1 MDTMTNPI
9 VGRLA
14 PSPSGRMHLGNAF
27 SALLAWL
34 SVRSAG
40 GELVLRLE
48 DLDPQRC
55 KPEYC
60 AQVEED
66 FRWLG
71 LDWDRGG
78 SAGGASYYQSNR
90 SERYAHALQLLEEQG
105 LIYPCFCTRNQLHA
119 ASAPHR
125 SDGTPLYP
133 GTCRTL
139 TEQQRHEK
147 AKLRRPA
154 LRVRVPEQTISFVDG
169 LQGPVSQ
176 NLARECGD
184 FLVRRSD
191 GVFAYQLAVVVDDA
205 AMGVTQV
212 VRGED
217 LLESTP
223 RQLWLQDVLSTHHP
237 DYCHVPLL
245 YGADGHRLSKRQRDM
260 DLGAIRAAGTP
271 PEAVIGLLAHWAG
284 LLDRPEPVSASEL
297 VRDFRWDR
305 VRKTPISVKE
315 VLFPV

>member
-1 MDTMTNPI
+1 MNKT
-9 VGRLA
+9 VGRFA

-55 KPEYC
+55 KKEYC
-60 AQVEED
+60 RQVEED

-78 SAGGASYYQSNR
+78 SAGGAAYYQSNR
-90 SERYAHALQLLEEQG
+90 SEYYAEALRVLEEKG

-125 SDGTPLYP
+125 SDGTPLYA
-133 GTCRTL
+133 GTCRSL
-139 TEQQRHEK
+139 TAQERLER
-147 AKLRRPA
+147 AKVRRPA
-154 LRVRVPEQTISFVDG
+154 LRIRVPEETISFTDG
-169 LQGPVSQ
+169 VQGPVAQ
-176 NLARECGD
+176 NLAAECGD
-184 FLVRRSD
+184 FLLRRSD

-205 AMGVTQV
+205 LMGVTEV

-217 LLESTP
+217 LLDSTP
-223 RQLWLQDVLSTHHP
+223 RQLWLQRELGYTHP
-237 DYCHVPLL
+237 RYCHVPLL

-260 DLGAIRAAGTP
+260 DLGAIRASGASAETVVGQ
-271 PEAVIGLLAHWAG
+271 LAYWAG
-284 LLDRPEPVSASEL
+284 LLERPEPIAAAEL
-297 VRDFRWDR
+297 VGEFAWNR
-305 VRKTPISVKE
+305 VRRESV
-315 VLFPV
+315 VVD